1 MIHPIR
7 SLLVACSLLIASAAS
22 ASLSHAEEIR
32 VASNQYIVQRK
43 PVTDLHAQRA
53 GRVTY
58 FTKNQGE
65 HFDVVVPIKAGT
77 KSLSASFSTEP
88 VDWLKVAEDC
98 KEIAKDPSIETCE
111 PNTVQ
116 TLNTL
121 PNDPLLSLQWG
132 LFDTSVNDADIR
144 ANIAWNYTTGS
155 KSTLIGVIDS
165 GIYWQHPDLSS
176 NLWSNPG
183 DPYDGVDNDANG
195 YVDDIFGIDAGSGT
209 NDPNDC
215 SGHGTHV
222 SGIIGAASNNGI
234 GVSGLNWTTSLIV
247 ARVAEDCSGS
257 GLLSHSLEGYNYFY
271 GLKRKGHN
279 IRAINASLGSFN
291 YSPAE
296 YAAIQRLNSVDILLV
311 AAAGNETTNVDITPA
326 YPAGYDLPNIISV
339 GATGPTLA
347 RPVYSNYGQTVDI
360 AAPGG
365 DQSFYLGGIYSTWS
379 PLSPEGVLYKFV
391 QGTSMAAPMVTGAI
405 GLLASQRPYLNGT
418 HLKGMV
424 LFYADHAPA
433 LDPYVAN
440 GRFLNVGALAVAPDP
455 ADNCPADPNKIEPG
469 ICGCGTTDLY
479 IDSDGDR
486 TYNCI
491 DQCTSDPSKTA
502 PGNCGCGISDAD
514 TNGNGVADCS
524 DPVVAGIVPTA
535 PSLKSSKRNLTI
547 SVTPKSGVVVY
558 LKVVIKPTKGKTK
571 TSYYTLTAAIR
582 VIKKLAAG
590 ATVTVQ
596 YAYMLNGTNPTFSYY
611 SPAKKIKIK

>member
-1 MIHPIR
+1 MIQPIR
-7 SLLVACSLLIASAAS
+7 SRLVACSLLIASGAS

-32 VASNQYIVQRK
+32 VAPNQYIVQRK

-116 TLNTL
+116 TLKTL

-176 NLWSNPG
+176 NLWNNPG
-183 DPYDGVDNDANG
+183 DPYDGVDNDGNG

-209 NDPNDC
+209 NNPNDC
-215 SGHGTHV
+215 FGHGTHV
-222 SGIIGAASNNGI
+222 SGIIGATGNNGV
-234 GVSGLNWTTSLIV
+234 GVSGVNWTTSLIV
-247 ARVAEDCSGS
+247 ARVASDCGGS
-257 GLLSHSLEGYNYFY
+257 MSLSNILVGFNYFY
-271 GLKRKGHN
+271 NLKRRGHN
-279 IRAINASLGSFN
+279 IRAINASIGGYT

-296 YAAIQRLNSVDILLV
+296 YAAISRLNSVDIILV
-311 AAAGNETTNVDITPA
+311 ASAGNETTNVDITPS
-326 YPAGYDLPNIISV
+326 YPAGYDLPNIIAV
-339 GATGPTLA
+339 GSTGPTLA
-347 RPVYSNYGQTVDI
+347 RPIYSNYGQGVDI

-365 DQSFYLGGIYSTWS
+365 DESFYLGGIYSTWS
-379 PLSPEGVLYKFV
+379 PLSPEGVLYKSD

-418 HLKGMV
+418 HLKGM
-424 LFYADHAPA
+424 LLNYADHVPT
-433 LDPYVAN
+433 LTNLVAN
-440 GRFLNVGALAVAPDP
+440 SRFLNVGAMAIAPDP
-455 ADNCPADPNKIEPG
+455 ADNCPADPNKLEPG
-469 ICGCGTTDLY
+469 ICGCGTADLY
-479 IDSDGDR
+479 IDSDGDG
-486 TYNCI
+486 TY
-491 DQCTSDPSKTA
+491 DCTDLCPTDAAKTT
-502 PGNCGCGISDAD
+502 PGACGCGISDAD
-514 TNGNGVADCS
+514 SNGNGVVDCS
-524 DPVVAGIVPTA
+524 DPVVAGIVPPA
-535 PSLKSSKRNLTI
+535 PSLKSSKRNLSITI
-547 SVTPKSGVVVY
+547 TPKSGVIAYV
-558 LKVVIKPTKGKTK
+558 KVVIKPTRGKTK
-571 TSYYTLTAAIR
+571 TSYYTLTATSGAL
-582 VIKKLAAG
+582 KKLPVG

-596 YAYMLNGTNPTFSYY
+596 YAYMVAGSNPTFSYY
-611 SPAKKIKIK
+611 SPAKKIKIT